1 MPSSRKSCTL
11 LLTYLL
17 FALTSLLSACPGG
30 GSGSLPSDGRQVQ
43 IENDWG
49 GSGFKIKD
57 NGVLLLK
64 IPGRKVDGKDVL
76 PQKAVVHKDTLY
88 VLWQDD
94 HTDTYEKPR

>member
-1 MPSSRKSCTL
+1 LFLSSCPSST
-11 LLTYLL
+11 
-17 FALTSLLSACPGG
+17 
-30 GSGSLPSDGRQVQ
+30 GSSGTKLPSDGRQVQ

-64 IPGRKVDGKDVL
+64 VPGRKVDGQDVL

-88 VLWQDD
+88 ILWQDD
-94 HTDTYEKPR
+94 HVDTYQEPRQRVD